1 MARKQI
7 QGPMLAYMLEHPE
20 GVKAADLARAVSA
33 NSSSVSG
40 ALNRLKG
47 NEVIGKRGNLWVIKD
62 REEAIWL
69 TQNTYHTKN
78 REKGPRVVG
87 VMTPP
92 LNGELKLGDLFEM
105 IGRLRD
111 GSRLVRT
118 LDTGIVYK
126 LEEV

>member
-1 MARKQI
+1 
-7 QGPMLAYMLEHPE
+7 MLAYLLEHAE
-20 GVKAADLARAVSA
+20 GVRAADLARMVKA

-47 NEVIGKRGNLWVIKD
+47 NGVIEQRFGNKWFIKD

-69 TQNTYHTKN
+69 TKNTYHTKN
-78 REKGPRVVG
+78 REVRVVG
-87 VMTPP
+87 VMAQP
-92 LNGELKLGDLFEM
+92 NGEVKMGDLFEM

-118 LDTGIVYK
+118 LDSGIVFK

>member
-1 MARKQI
+1 MARKKI
-7 QGPMLAYMLEHPE
+7 QGPMLTYMLEHPE
-20 GVKAADLARAVSA
+20 GVRGPDLAKAVSA
-33 NSSSVSG
+33 NSSSMSG

-47 NEVIGKRGNLWVIKD
+47 NGVIGRKGNLWVIKD

-69 TQNTYHTKN
+69 TNNTYHTKN
-78 REKGPRVVG
+78 REGPRVVG
-87 VMTPP
+87 VMTQP
-92 LNGELKLGDLFEM
+92 LNGEIKMGDLFEM

-118 LDTGIVYK
+118 LDSGIVYK

>member
-1 MARKQI
+1 
-7 QGPMLAYMLEHPE
+7 MLTYMLEHPE
-20 GVKAADLARAVSA
+20 GVRGADLARAVSA
-33 NSSSVSG
+33 NSSSMSG
-40 ALNRLKG
+40 ALNRLRG
-47 NEVIGKRGNLWVIKD
+47 NEVIERRGNKWIIKD

-69 TQNTYHTKN
+69 TNNTYHTKN
-78 REKGPRVVG
+78 REGHGPRVVG

-92 LNGELKLGDLFEM
+92 PNGELKLGDLFEM

-118 LDTGIVYK
+118 LDSGIVYK